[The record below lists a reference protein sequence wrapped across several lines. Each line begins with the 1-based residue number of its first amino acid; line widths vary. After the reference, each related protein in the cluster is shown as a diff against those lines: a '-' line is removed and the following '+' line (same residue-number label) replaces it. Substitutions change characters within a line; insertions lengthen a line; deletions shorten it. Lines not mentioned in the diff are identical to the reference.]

1 MGIARGI
8 GVGNVELRQDVA
20 LMPLHVVGLVVGQVI
35 VSQQVQKAMHDEM
48 DEVMV
53 ECLVFGARLAASVS

>member
-1 MGIARGI
+1 MS
-8 GVGNVELRQDVA
+8 
-20 LMPLHVVGLVVGQVI
+20 LHVVGLVVSQVI

-53 ECLVFGARLAASVS
+53 ECLVFGTRLSGKRLISDDDVAEMA